1 MPAMDKPLCI
11 IPARGG
17 SKRFLR
23 KNIAL
28 LQGKP
33 LLAYAME
40 AAIKSNVFDLVC
52 VSSDDDEILEIASKY
67 EGVEAL
73 RRPDELASDT
83 AQVKDVCQYLL
94 KYFAEQGRSYSEFAV
109 LLPTNP
115 FRTAK
120 DIQGAYDL
128 LKQKDANYVM
138 SLTPYSHP
146 PQRAVWAPDGY
157 IKPYY
162 GIDQMKQTQLLD
174 EVYRHDGNI
183 IFARSEAFIKENEFY
198 GTKAVPFFVRPGNT
212 VDIDSPLDLEWAE
225 FLLGRNLNKK
235 RNQKN
240 E

>member
-17 SKRFLR
+17 SKRFPR

-67 EGVEAL
+67 DGIKAL
-73 RRPDELASDT
+73 RRPEELASDI

-94 KYFAEQGRSYSEFAV
+94 NFFSEQGRSFSEFAV

-115 FRTAK
+115 FRTEK
-120 DIQGAYDL
+120 DIKGAYDL
-128 LKQKDANYVM
+128 LKQKKANFVV
-138 SLTPYSHP
+138 SLTSFSHP

-162 GIDQMKQTQLLD
+162 GIKQMIQTQLLD

-183 IFARSEAFIKENEFY
+183 IFARSKAFIKENEFY
-198 GTKAVPFFVRPGNT
+198 GTKAVPFFVNPENT

-225 FLLGRNLNKK
+225 FLLERNLNKREIK
-235 RNQKN
+235 
-240 E
+240 